1 MALQE
6 AQAIFGDADELLEQ
20 FRAATAR
27 SGQQPEASEEEGDD
41 GLDEADLAADEDAQ
55 AERLRT
61 TVGSCILA
69 LAMSLPLP
77 VSASWPAWW
86 ALCHAL
92 QRQPFSIV
100 LAISVQDLM
109 SAACA
114 CLEGLAVTPKKG
126 SMVAL

>member
-27 SGQQPEASEEEGDD
+27 SGQQPEASDEEGDD

-61 TVGSCILA
+61 TVGSCISA
-69 LAMSLPLP
+69 LAISLPLP

-92 QRQPFSIV
+92 HRTAFQHRPCNFRARSHV
-100 LAISVQDLM
+100 CSTCM
-109 SAACA
+109 SRGIGCY
-114 CLEGLAVTPKKG
+114 TQ
-126 SMVAL
+126 

>member
-27 SGQQPEASEEEGDD
+27 SGQQPEASDEDED
-41 GLDEADLAADEDAQ
+41 GALDEADLAADEDAQ

-69 LAMSLPLP
+69 LAISLSLPTR
-77 VSASWPAWW
+77 ASWPAWW
-86 ALCHAL
+86 ALRHAL
-92 QRQPFSIV
+92 HRTALSSRFPHKTP
-100 LAISVQDLM
+100 
-109 SAACA
+109 
-114 CLEGLAVTPKKG
+114 CLQHVP
-126 SMVAL
+126 V

>member
-27 SGQQPEASEEEGDD
+27 SGQQPEASDEDED
-41 GLDEADLAADEDAQ
+41 GALDEADLAADEDAQ

-69 LAMSLPLP
+69 LAISLSLPTR
-77 VSASWPAWW
+77 ASWPAWW
-86 ALCHAL
+86 ALRHAL
-92 QRQPFSIV
+92 HRTAFSIV
-100 LAISVQDLM
+100 LDFRA
-109 SAACA
+109 
-114 CLEGLAVTPKKG
+114 
-126 SMVAL
+126 